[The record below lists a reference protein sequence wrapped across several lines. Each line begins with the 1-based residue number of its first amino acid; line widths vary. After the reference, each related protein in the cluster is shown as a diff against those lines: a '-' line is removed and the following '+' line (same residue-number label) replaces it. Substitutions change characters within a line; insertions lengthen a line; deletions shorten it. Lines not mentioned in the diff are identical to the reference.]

1 MTPLHWL
8 LYAALPAIAASLLL
22 VAVGGPRLIGLALAI
37 GVLAP
42 FALLK
47 SLPPWPWVLLRTG
60 GSGGDWLLWAIVA
73 AGLLGTLHDLRIW
86 PRPLGMPPAIAL
98 LLATPWMVLA
108 RFRAEWSLEAAAA
121 HLSMAWVLFGVVWLA
136 LRDAVGNGGG
146 ARWVLPAALLCLL
159 GDFLVLLCGGAHA
172 SLFALLGAA
181 VVLLVALVT
190 AAWRRPFQFGEGAC
204 LPIAIVH
211 CGALVLAY
219 CERRVP
225 WNAALL
231 AMLAPAPI
239 WLVSRQ
245 VAGRDR
251 SYGNATYFWL
261 GLGAVAAFEAV
272 AFVLAYR

>member
-1 MTPLHWL
+1 MTLLHWL
-8 LYAALPAIAASLLL
+8 LYAALPAIAVSLLL
-22 VAVGGPRLIGLALAI
+22 VSVGGPRLIGLALAV

-47 SLPPWPWVLLRTG
+47 SLPAWPWVLLRTG
-60 GSGGDWLLWAIVA
+60 GNGADWLLWAIVA

-98 LLATPWMVLA
+98 LLVTPWLVLA
-108 RFRAEWSLEAAAA
+108 RFRVEWSFEVAAG
-121 HLSMAWVLFGVVWLA
+121 HLSVAWILLLVVWFT

-146 ARWVLPAALLCLL
+146 ERMVLPAALLCLV

-190 AAWRRPFQFGEGAC
+190 AAWRRPFLFGEGAC
-204 LPIAIVH
+204 LPIAVVH
-211 CGALVLAY
+211 CGALVLGY
-219 CERRVP
+219 YELRVP
-225 WNAALL
+225 WNAALPAL
-231 AMLAPAPI
+231 LAPVPI

-245 VAGRDR
+245 VVGRDR
-251 SYGNATYFWL
+251 SYGNGTYLWL
-261 GLGAVAAFEAV
+261 GLLAVAAFEAV